1 MLFPHGQCPKWG
13 DSALVEIW
21 PAKKS
26 SSSELLLDDPWSSE
40 RGEKG
45 GRSEFI
51 QEQTINQVEFSPFLR
66 CDLHLIY
73 MCSSDRLDYT
83 TLD

>member
-21 PAKKS
+21 PANKS
-26 SSSELLLDDPWSSE
+26 SSSELLLGDPWSSE

-51 QEQTINQVEFSPFLR
+51 QEQTIHQVEFLFIVHFSGVIFIWFICVL
-66 CDLHLIY
+66 LI
-73 MCSSDRLDYT
+73 D
-83 TLD
+83 